1 MTYSLQV
8 LTRAERGKKNKLLRA
23 QDLIPGIIYGHG
35 ESNRPVAIER
45 APFEKLFMAAG
56 ESSLIDLSVEMSPS
70 VKVLI
75 HEVQRHPLT
84 SKIIHV
90 DFYQVKMTEKI
101 TAEVPIVF
109 DGEARAVKELGG
121 VLVKTLDHVKVECLP
136 QNLVHELHVDLGVL
150 NTFEDAIHVRDL
162 RPPEGV
168 KILTHAEDTIV
179 KVQPPRTEEEL
190 KAELAEAPEA
200 AAEEVPVAG
209 KEGKEKEQE
218 AEQEKGGDQE
228 TGKESGKKSGGQ

>member
-1 MTYSLQV
+1 MTYSLQALV
-8 LTRAERGKKNKLLRA
+8 RTAQGKKSKSLLK
-23 QDLIPGIIYGHG
+23 QGLVPGIVYGHG
-35 ESNRPVAIER
+35 ESNRLVALKR
-45 APFEKLFMAAG
+45 VPFEKLFMTAG
-56 ESSLIDLSVEMSPS
+56 ESSLVDLNIDEHPS

-84 SKIIHV
+84 GKIIHV

-101 TAEVPIVF
+101 TAEVPVIF

-136 QNLVHELHVDLGVL
+136 QNLVHELHVDLGAL

-168 KILTHAEDTIV
+168 KILIHAEDVIV

-200 AAEEVPVAG
+200 AAEAVPVVG
-209 KEGKEKEQE
+209 KEGKEQE
-218 AEQEKGGDQE
+218 AEQEKE
-228 TGKESGKKSGGQ
+228 TSKEAEKESGKKTGG